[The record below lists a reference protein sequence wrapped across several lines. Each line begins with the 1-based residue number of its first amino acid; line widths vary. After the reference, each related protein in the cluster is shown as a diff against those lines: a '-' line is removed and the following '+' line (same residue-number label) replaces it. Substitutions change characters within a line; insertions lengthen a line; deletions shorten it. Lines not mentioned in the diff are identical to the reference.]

1 MIKMLK
7 LVLTQNFMNK
17 KIYLS
22 SDHAGFDLKDQIKKY
37 LLENNFDVVDLGT
50 NNNKDSVSYAKYGK
64 ILANNVLNDKGSYGI
79 GVCGTG
85 LGISYSV
92 NRFKGIRGARITSV
106 EDAHLA
112 RLHNNA
118 NVLLFG
124 GRQEKIEDVIKMIN
138 EFFSSKYEG
147 GRHQS
152 RIDELDE

>member
-1 MIKMLK
+1 MKE
-7 LVLTQNFMNK
+7 

-22 SDHAGFDLKDQIKKY
+22 SDHAGFDLKNKIKAY
-37 LLENNFDVVDLGT
+37 LEKEQYEVIDLGT
-50 NNNKDSVSYAKYGK
+50 NNNVDSVSYSEYGK
-64 ILANNVLNDKGSYGI
+64 KLAKNVLSDKGSYGI

-106 EDAHLA
+106 EDAKLA
-112 RLHNNA
+112 RQHNDA

-124 GRQEKIEDVIKMIN
+124 GRQMNIDQVKNMIDQ
-138 EFFSSKYEG
+138 FFTSKYEG
-147 GRHQS
+147 GRHQK

>member
-1 MIKMLK
+1 MKE
-7 LVLTQNFMNK
+7 

-22 SDHAGFDLKDQIKKY
+22 SDHAGYDLKDKIKKY
-37 LLENNFDVVDLGT
+37 LEDQKYEVIDLGT
-50 NNNKDSVSYAKYGK
+50 NNNSNSVSYSEYGK
-64 ILANNVLNDKGSYGI
+64 KLAKNVLNDKGSYGI

-106 EDAHLA
+106 EDAKLA
-112 RLHNNA
+112 REHNDA

-124 GRQEKIEDVIKMIN
+124 GRQMNIDQVENMIDQ
-138 EFFSSKYEG
+138 FFKSKYEG
-147 GRHQS
+147 GRHQK